1 MAAPVTARIRILQA
15 FIGRLKEISVDNG
28 YATDV
33 GETIVLGEQPMLGPD
48 DDGSAI
54 ALVAGEDEPQ
64 GGQGLGGGE
73 GAAVT
78 IEWTVSVIAL
88 ISSDSDI
95 EDPWLTIEHVIG
107 DIKRAMELDDR
118 TLGGLVGEFSRGQVR
133 PLEREEGSTVVG
145 GAVDYLVLYSET
157 WGKPEE

>member
-15 FIGRLKEISVDNG
+15 FINRLKEISVDNG

-33 GETIVLGEQPMLGPD
+33 GRTVLLGEVFSLGPN
-48 DDGSAI
+48 DGPAI

-73 GAAVT
+73 GAAVS
-78 IEWTVSVIAL
+78 IEWTVSAIAL

-95 EDPWLTIEHVIG
+95 EAPWLTIEHVIG

-145 GAVDYLVLYSET
+145 GAVDYTMLYFES
-157 WGKPEE
+157 WGQPEA